1 MGTDAPGTRDSLG
14 AYMNTAGARVGE
26 AHDPACRSGVID
38 ALLGLLYGAR
48 CWHPV
53 ATAPFDRDLEIRI
66 RDEDGVR
73 VAPFPCRQTAQG
85 WVNADLDVRARLMA
99 VEWRPW
105 PVDA

>member
-1 MGTDAPGTRDSLG
+1 
-14 AYMNTAGARVGE
+14 MNTAVMRGGE
-26 AHDPACRSGVID
+26 AHDPTGRRGVID

-53 ATAPFDRDLEIRI
+53 ATAPFGRDLEIRI
-66 RDEDGVR
+66 RDADGVR
-73 VAPFPCRQTAQG
+73 VAPFPCRQTTQG

-105 PVDA
+105 AAGA